1 MVVASRYFELFQNKR
16 VKLLIIAAI
25 MAVTIGIHYGWL
37 TDRLFGHVHW
47 LHALHSR
54 FCYIPIAIAASW
66 FGLRGGILSAAS
78 ISILIVPYLVGSQ
91 LQAFDLSQELVEI
104 FFYFAIGIL
113 IGALVDRELRS
124 HQKHEETRLQLER
137 SHHLSLVGQMAAGVA
152 HEIKNPLA
160 SIKGALEIIHD
171 QSVARSDRE
180 EFSEIASKEVK
191 RIEGTVTEF
200 LEFARPKETQRES
213 LDLSVTVES
222 SIKQLGPQMAKAG
235 LQLQSHIKQ
244 GVFVLGDREKIHQVL
259 LNLLLNSIEAC
270 RSGDTISIELRR
282 ADEHLVILSISDTGK
297 GMTAAELS
305 QAFDPFYTTKA
316 TGTGLGLPTVKS
328 IVDRHGGQIDLL
340 SEPGK
345 GTQMT
350 ITLPALEGQAGQ

>member
-1 MVVASRYFELFQNKR
+1 MDVMSRYFELLQNKR

-25 MAVTIGIHYGWL
+25 TAVTIGIHYGWL

-66 FGLRGGILSAAS
+66 FGLRGGIYSAAA
-78 ISILIVPYLVGSQ
+78 ISLLVVPYLVGSQ
-91 LQAFDLSQELVEI
+91 PQTLDLSQELVEI

-113 IGALVDRELRS
+113 IGGLVDREWRARRT
-124 HQKHEETRLQLER
+124 HEETRLQLER

-171 QSVARSDRE
+171 QSVSRSDRE
-180 EFSEIASKEVK
+180 EFSDIAFKEVR

-213 LDLSVTVES
+213 LNLSVSVES
-222 SIKQLGPQMAKAG
+222 SVKQLNPQVAKAG
-235 LQLQSHIKQ
+235 LQLQSHIEQ
-244 GVFVLGDREKIHQVL
+244 GILVLGDQEKIHQVL
-259 LNLLLNSIEAC
+259 LNLLLNSLEAC
-270 RSGDTISIELRR
+270 RHGDTIRIELRR
-282 ADEHLVILSISDTGK
+282 SGTHRAILTISDTGK
-297 GMTAAELS
+297 GMTATELS

-316 TGTGLGLPTVKS
+316 TGTGLGLAIVKTV
-328 IVDRHGGQIDLL
+328 VDQHGGQIDLV

-345 GTQMT
+345 GTRMT
-350 ITLPALEGQAGQ
+350 ITLPAVEGQAGR

>member
-1 MVVASRYFELFQNKR
+1 MIRMSRYSEVLQDKR

-25 MAVTIGIHYGWL
+25 TAVTIGIHYGWL
-37 TDRLFGHVHW
+37 TERLFGHVHW

-66 FGLRGGILSAAS
+66 FGLRGGITSAAV
-78 ISILIVPYLVGSQ
+78 ISLLVVPYLIGSKPEA
-91 LQAFDLSQELVEI
+91 LDLSQELVEI

-113 IGALVDRELRS
+113 IGGLFDRELRA

-180 EFSEIASKEVK
+180 EFSEIAFKEVK

-213 LDLSVTVES
+213 LDLSVSVES
-222 SIKQLGPQMAKAG
+222 SIKQLSPQVAKAG
-235 LQLQSHIKQ
+235 LQLQSHIEQ
-244 GVFVLGDREKIHQVL
+244 GIFVLGDLDKIRQVL
-259 LNLLLNSIEAC
+259 LNLLLNSIEAS
-270 RSGDTISIELRR
+270 RPGDTISIELRLTGADR
-282 ADEHLVILSISDTGK
+282 AILSISDTGK

-316 TGTGLGLPTVKS
+316 AGTGLGLPIVKT
-328 IVDRHGGQIDLL
+328 IVDRHGGQIELL
-340 SEPGK
+340 SEPEK
-345 GTQMT
+345 GTRIT

>member
-1 MVVASRYFELFQNKR
+1 MAVMSRYSELLQNKR

-25 MAVTIGIHYGWL
+25 TAVTIGIHYGWL

-78 ISILIVPYLVGSQ
+78 ISLLVVPYLVGSQ
-91 LQAFDLSQELVEI
+91 PQTVDLSQELVEI

-113 IGALVDRELRS
+113 IGALVDRELRA
-124 HQKHEETRLQLER
+124 HRKHEETRLQLER

-180 EFSEIASKEVK
+180 EFSEIAFKEVK

-200 LEFARPKETQRES
+200 LEFARPKETQRVS
-213 LDLSVTVES
+213 LDLSVSVES
-222 SIKQLGPQMAKAG
+222 GIKQLSPQVAKAE
-235 LQLQSHIKQ
+235 LQLQSHIEQ
-244 GVFVLGDREKIHQVL
+244 GVFVLGDQEKIHQVL

-270 RSGDTISIELRR
+270 HPGDTISIELKRSDTSR
-282 ADEHLVILSISDTGK
+282 AVLSISDTGK
-297 GMTAAELS
+297 GMTALELS

-328 IVDRHGGQIDLL
+328 IVDRHGGQIDLV

-345 GTQMT
+345 GTRMT
-350 ITLPALEGQAGQ
+350 ITLPALEGQAGR